1 MRSAVQDW
9 FMNSASGIV
18 VATIAFGMGIDKADI
33 RYVYH
38 YNPPKSLENYSQE
51 IGRAGR
57 DGEPATCE
65 VLLCLDDLSAAR
77 EFRVCRYANAVRC

>member
-1 MRSAVQDW
+1 MHST
-9 FMNSASGIV
+9 SGIV

-57 DGEPATCE
+57 DGLPAVCE
-65 VLLCLDDLSAAR
+65 LLLCPGRSRSAR
-77 EFRVCRYANAVRC
+77 EFRPWRYALTGRRRLSCEGDL